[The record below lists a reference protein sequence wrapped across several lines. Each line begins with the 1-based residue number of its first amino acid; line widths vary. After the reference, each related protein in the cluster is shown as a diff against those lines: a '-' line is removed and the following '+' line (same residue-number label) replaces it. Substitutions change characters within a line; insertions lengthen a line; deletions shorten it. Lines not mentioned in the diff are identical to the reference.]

1 MDWIKIPTDS
11 ILYSEFKDSELLVI
25 IKYQALFCQL
35 EKEPSEAQ
43 LNRIFNKKEVKLIQS
58 YKEVVQELCENQI
71 NSVAKKRNKD
81 KENYKQKQFIAKNSA
96 SETNAERIRN
106 VGVDKIRED
115 AESENKENSPHTP
128 HKENIKISPNG
139 DTKSFSDEFLYL
151 WKIYNKQRA
160 GNKQKAYA
168 AYCRVLKERRAT
180 SQELLASVKEYAES
194 REVARGFA
202 KGCAAWLNDDR
213 FAVEYEPEETD
224 SYVSPEIPVC
234 CNSPSRSPLPA
245 STDGMYDWWLDGTQE
260 NRA

>member
-1 MDWIKIPTDS
+1 MLP
-11 ILYSEFKDSELLVI
+11 
-25 IKYQALFCQL
+25 
-35 EKEPSEAQ
+35 
-43 LNRIFNKKEVKLIQS
+43 
-58 YKEVVQELCENQI
+58 
-71 NSVAKKRNKD
+71 
-81 KENYKQKQFIAKNSA
+81 
-96 SETNAERIRN
+96 
-106 VGVDKIRED
+106 
-115 AESENKENSPHTP
+115 
-128 HKENIKISPNG
+128 PNG
-139 DTKSFSDEFLYL
+139 DTKSFSDEFLNF
-151 WKIYNKQRA
+151 WKFYPKQRA